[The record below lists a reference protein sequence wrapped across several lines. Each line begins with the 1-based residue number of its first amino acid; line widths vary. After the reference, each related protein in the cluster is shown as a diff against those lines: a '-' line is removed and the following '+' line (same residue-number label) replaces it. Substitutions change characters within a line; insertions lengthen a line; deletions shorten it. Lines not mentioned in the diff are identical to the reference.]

1 MVAAYT
7 FNTQYD
13 PQGAERLP
21 SLRLLEGG
29 KFSGGQ
35 FAPVLVQEYQQMR
48 LKYFRWGL
56 VPAFAKAGR
65 GDQGITFAPSD
76 HLFRQPAYMVP
87 IRRQRCLIPADGFYT
102 SHEHRG
108 SGHVFKLS
116 RPEGDTFC
124 FAGIYDTW
132 RQADGSLLETFAIIT
147 VPSSQHMNRFGLQM
161 PLILPSNVE
170 GAWLS
175 PYTDLNKIQKLVSL
189 PMGTGLRIHPVQ
201 ELRLPEVAPQHN
213 EQVAA

>member
-13 PQGAERLP
+13 PQGMDRVP

-35 FAPVLVQEYQQMR
+35 YAPVLVQEYGQVR
-48 LKYFRWGL
+48 LKHFRWGM
-56 VPAFAKAGR
+56 VPAFTKAGR
-65 GDQGITFAPSD
+65 GEQGITYAPSD
-76 HLFRQPAYMVP
+76 RLFRQPAYQVP
-87 IRRQRCLIPADGFYT
+87 IRRQRCLVPADGFYT
-102 SHEHRG
+102 THEHRG
-108 SGHVFKLS
+108 NGHIFKLA
-116 RPEGDTFC
+116 RPEGETFC

-132 RQADGSLLETFAIIT
+132 RQPDGTLLESFAIIT
-147 VPSSQHMNRFGLQM
+147 VPSNQHLSRFGLQM

-170 GAWLS
+170 GTWLS
-175 PYTDLNKIQKLVSL
+175 QYTDLNKIQKLLSL
-189 PMGTGLRIHPVQ
+189 PMGIGLRIHPVQ
-201 ELRLPEVAPQHN
+201 ELRLPEAPQPS